1 MFVGSISIWEKVDMN
16 HTRTQA
22 LFLGIV
28 MTSLMWFAG
37 FAVASDD
44 RVDHFQGQSADTIEQ
59 ALMNLEQYNARF
71 SEILN
76 AGEMDAETSY
86 EIHQLTYTLENAL
99 ERLETELGVLQ
110 EHLEAVHLASEAN
123 DTETQAER
131 GRAYLRLSEALFSHS
146 TRQHAR

>member
-1 MFVGSISIWEKVDMN
+1 MN
-16 HTRTQA
+16 HTRA
-22 LFLGIV
+22 RAMFLGIV

-44 RVDHFQGQSADTIEQ
+44 RVEHFQGQSADTIEQ
-59 ALMNLEQYNARF
+59 ALMNLEQSNARL

-76 AGEMDAETSY
+76 AGELDTETSY

-99 ERLETELGVLQ
+99 ERLETELEVLQ

-123 DTETQAER
+123 DTETQTVQ
-131 GRAYLRLSEALFSHS
+131 GGAYLRLSEALFPNS
-146 TRQHAR
+146 TRQDAR

>member
-1 MFVGSISIWEKVDMN
+1 MN
-16 HTRTQA
+16 HTGTQA

-59 ALMNLEQYNARF
+59 ALMNLEQYNARL

-99 ERLETELGVLQ
+99 ERLETELEVLQ
-110 EHLEAVHLASEAN
+110 EHLEAVLWP
-123 DTETQAER
+123 
-131 GRAYLRLSEALFSHS
+131 LRPMTLRR
-146 TRQHAR
+146 RQCEVRPICA